1 MALWDKKKKD
11 AFPDGEAEEFADD
24 ADEELTEA
32 EELEEDAEYEEEAE
46 NEDAASSGRR
56 GGRKQTEKKSSRKT
70 PLIVAAVCFILL
82 IILFTVIAVRSH
94 NRKKAD
100 APGAGAP
107 QIASEQTP
115 QNARPDSPE
124 GAQEAAAQPDA
135 QGPADQQAAPGPA
148 GTAAPEAKTPQ
159 ASAPAAAPT
168 PAPTPAPSPSP
179 TPVQQSWEID
189 KDLVVYE
196 CILDWDNP
204 TKYHI
209 SFAEFD
215 AAGNMGKTYAFKDIV
230 SPSQMGAE
238 FKDDESLPYWFFPGA
253 TVHVKAN
260 ADLSSCTVTKAS

>member
-1 MALWDKKKKD
+1 M
-11 AFPDGEAEEFADD
+11 
-24 ADEELTEA
+24 
-32 EELEEDAEYEEEAE
+32 
-46 NEDAASSGRR
+46 
-56 GGRKQTEKKSSRKT
+56 
-70 PLIVAAVCFILL
+70 
-82 IILFTVIAVRSH
+82 
-94 NRKKAD
+94 
-100 APGAGAP
+100 
-107 QIASEQTP
+107 
-115 QNARPDSPE
+115 
-124 GAQEAAAQPDA
+124 

-159 ASAPAAAPT
+159 ASAPAAEPT
-168 PAPTPAPSPSP
+168 PAPTPAPTPSP
-179 TPVQQSWEID
+179 TPAQQTWEID

-209 SFAEFD
+209 TFAEFD